1 MVLITGAAISPVA
14 HDLKRKQAL
23 ATGRITD
30 NATRLTAT
38 LVDQFDL
45 SRTIFKT
52 LPPRSLPALFART
65 KIDMHYTFDPRLAA
79 EIEKAYSRVPR
90 PVADDSAIFK
100 FMHEE
105 CDFSIEHADGSFLDH
120 LHFCHEYAARYYTTA
135 SSSPRV
141 LLLHS
146 IMGVGTNCFPMT
158 LEKVPMLK
166 SLVSEKDFA
175 QLEAFP
181 SILRLLIHGYLLNE
195 LAACDA
201 TKLGRLR
208 SIRFHSACPRTRA
221 ALPAPDRS
229 DSLSRAQRHPSSSP
243 FYATWF
249 ASSVVGLL
257 DNGLLTLTAAQLFE
271 NLNYQMIHAID
282 FLPPASWK
290 RTSGTY
296 FFNIFVQ
303 LQSILARA
311 GQLRARVGYDP
322 AEQQP
327 LVDGAIPNTW
337 RHYLIELLPTT
348 IVINLAAK
356 TIAKY
361 SAQVGHSLAYTL
373 EWSD

>member
-1 MVLITGAAISPVA
+1 MVFTPVA

-30 NATRLTAT
+30 NAGRLTAT

-45 SRTIFKT
+45 SHTIFKT

-79 EIEKAYSRVPR
+79 EIEKSYSRVPR

-166 SLVSEKDFA
+166 SLVSEKDFT

-201 TKLGRLR
+201 TELARLR
-208 SIRFHSACPRTRA
+208 AIRFHSACAHGLGTNARRA
-221 ALPAPDRS
+221 ASSWSYRLALPGATP
-229 DSLSRAQRHPSSSP
+229 SLL
-243 FYATWF
+243 FTLLCN
-249 ASSVVGLL
+249 VVRL
-257 DNGLLTLTAAQLFE
+257 
-271 NLNYQMIHAID
+271 IRV
-282 FLPPASWK
+282 
-290 RTSGTY
+290 RT
-296 FFNIFVQ
+296 
-303 LQSILARA
+303 A
-311 GQLRARVGYDP
+311 GQRATDTHRSAALREPQLPDDPRHRLSAARLMEAHEWHILLQHLRAAAVDP
-322 AEQQP
+322 RP
-327 LVDGAIPNTW
+327 C
-337 RHYLIELLPTT
+337 R
-348 IVINLAAK
+348 AAVRARR
-356 TIAKY
+356 IRPR
-361 SAQVGHSLAYTL
+361 
-373 EWSD
+373 

>member
-1 MVLITGAAISPVA
+1 MVFTPVA

-30 NATRLTAT
+30 NAGRLTAT

-45 SRTIFKT
+45 SHTIFKT

-135 SSSPRV
+135 ASSPRV

-181 SILRLLIHGYLLNE
+181 SILRLLIHGYLLDE
-195 LAACDA
+195 LSACDS
-201 TKLGRLR
+201 TKLARLR
-208 SIRFHSACPRTRA
+208 SIRFHSACAHVRLAVNCVAVARTRA
-221 ALPAPDRS
+221 ALPAPDRT
-229 DSLSRAQRHPSSSP
+229 DSLFRAQRHSLL
-243 FYATWF
+243 FTLLCNVVRLVRGRAVGQRATDTHRRAALREPQLPDDPRDRLSAARFMEAHEWHILLQHLRA
-249 ASSVVGLL
+249 ASV
-257 DNGLLTLTAAQLFE
+257 DPRPCRAA
-271 NLNYQMIHAID
+271 
-282 FLPPASWK
+282 
-290 RTSGTY
+290 
-296 FFNIFVQ
+296 
-303 LQSILARA
+303 ARA
-311 GQLRARVGYDP
+311 RRVRP
-322 AEQQP
+322 
-327 LVDGAIPNTW
+327 
-337 RHYLIELLPTT
+337 R
-348 IVINLAAK
+348 
-356 TIAKY
+356 
-361 SAQVGHSLAYTL
+361 
-373 EWSD
+373 

>member
-1 MVLITGAAISPVA
+1 MVLINGAALSPVA

-90 PVADDSAIFK
+90 PVADDSAILK

-208 SIRFHSACPRTRA
+208 SIRFYR
-221 ALPAPDRS
+221 
-229 DSLSRAQRHPSSSP
+229 
-243 FYATWF
+243 
-249 ASSVVGLL
+249 LL